1 MFVTLHQFL
10 QEAENFLR
18 NNPSETIIMS
28 LKEKYPAMEE
38 VTKLFFSFLKKVILI
53 IICFI
58 LETQATLKYKK
69 QEGKLYYSIEQTIVH
84 YLVVKKL

>member
-10 QEAENFLR
+10 QEAEN
-18 NNPSETIIMS
+18 NPSETIMS

-38 VTKLFFSFLKKVILI
+38 VTKSFFSFLKKVILI
-53 IICFI
+53 IIRFI

-84 YLVVKKL
+84 YLVMKNL